1 MKYLIKLLINALA
14 ILVSAYVVPGIHVSN
29 FLAALALAGLLSLL
43 NTFIKPLFIL
53 LTLPF
58 TLFSFGIFLLFVNT
72 FMILIADYLLQGF
85 NTGGFWNAFMF
96 SLLLWLV
103 NSLFDRIYQKDL
115 EEQQKI

>member
-1 MKYLIKLLINALA
+1 MKYLIKLIINALA
-14 ILVSAYVVPGIHVSN
+14 ILVSAYIVPGVTVIN

-58 TLFSFGIFLLFVNT
+58 TLFSFGIFLLFVNA

-85 NTGGFWNAFMF
+85 SVGSFWNAFLF
-96 SLLLWLV
+96 SLLLWLI
-103 NSLFDRIYQKDL
+103 NSLFDRIYQNDL
-115 EEQQKI
+115 EENKS